1 MTRLSFARWTRRL
14 TQGDEVWARMR
25 DCVKQ
30 RAAACKCP
38 HHVWLVDA
46 LPKGRQGK
54 AAICA

>member
-1 MTRLSFARWTRRL
+1 MTRLSFARWTSRL
-14 TQGDEVWARMR
+14 TQGDEVCAELR

-30 RAAACKCP
+30 RAAAYKCP

-54 AAICA
+54 AAIHA